1 MQDQDQDL
9 ATVDLEATEAD
20 QAVDQEADQATGADQ
35 TLAGHLIDLIDH
47 DLATGQDLEIDL
59 DQAIDQD
66 LEIDQDLA
74 IDLENDL
81 HLEGNF

>member
-66 LEIDQDLA
+66 LA